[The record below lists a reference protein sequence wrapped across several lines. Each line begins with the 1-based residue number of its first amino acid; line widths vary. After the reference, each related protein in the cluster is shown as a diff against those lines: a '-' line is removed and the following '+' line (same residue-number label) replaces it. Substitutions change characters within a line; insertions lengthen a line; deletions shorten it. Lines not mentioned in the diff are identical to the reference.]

1 MRDEIELIENISN
14 HPIYGIVDHYQRIC
28 IRDQWYD
35 YDGLRDRLVR
45 STNSGRQED
54 LLDGEERG
62 LL

>member
-1 MRDEIELIENISN
+1 MRDEIELIENISK
-14 HPIYGIVDHYQRIC
+14 HPIYGIVDHYKRIC

-45 STNSGRQED
+45 STNLGLQED

>member
-1 MRDEIELIENISN
+1 MDEIELIENISK
-14 HPIYGIVDHYQRIC
+14 HPIYGIADFYGRIC
-28 IRDQWYD
+28 IRDQWYN
-35 YDGLRDRLVR
+35 YDGIRDRLVR